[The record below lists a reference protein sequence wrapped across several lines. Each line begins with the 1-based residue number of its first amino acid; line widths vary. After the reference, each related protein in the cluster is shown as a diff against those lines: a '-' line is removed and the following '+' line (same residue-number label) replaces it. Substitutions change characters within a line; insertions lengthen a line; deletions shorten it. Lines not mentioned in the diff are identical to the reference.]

1 MKASQAGIEVSKAE
15 LGALLFFA
23 GGATKDGVVK
33 FRIGG
38 SRKLVACSTD
48 GKRAVECEADAGDH
62 DVGEWAMP
70 ADYLETVRRGINKGK
85 TEAVLELGK
94 SGHALARL
102 RGAASKDKHTKIED
116 ESAGTSTQ
124 LSMAQV
130 HNLVKRPELEGS
142 WFAILPKNL
151 NRALDVVHKAADNCP
166 ITVYPPQESTDAL
179 RFEASCEGGRWRGTL
194 PTAVVVA
201 PGDEAEEDEDD
212 EAPGKPEKQPR
223 LPHTGR
229 AKASPSPTA
238 ARGGEKGSDG
248 GIVDDNYKPDGIV
261 EGGRKKAAKKTASKG
276 GFVHLIDSASRNGT
290 LCGRAVGTSVGS
302 GGSTSK
308 ASVNC
313 PKCLRK
319 LEAKPA
325 AAKKPRA
332 RKGA

>member
-1 MKASQAGIEVSKAE
+1 MKASQAGIECSKAE

-33 FRIGG
+33 FRVGA
-38 SRKLVACSTD
+38 SRKLVACSSD

-94 SGHALARL
+94 TGHALARL

-116 ESAGTSTQ
+116 ESNGTSTQ

-151 NRALDVVHKAADNCP
+151 NRAIDVVHKAADNCP
-166 ITVYPPQESTDAL
+166 ITVYPPQEATDAL

-212 EAPGKPEKQPR
+212 ETPGKQPR
-223 LPHTGR
+223 LPHTG
-229 AKASPSPTA
+229 AKATKAKPA
-238 ARGGEKGSDG
+238 GGSDDEDAV
-248 GIVDDNYKPDGIV
+248 VDDDYEPDGVV
-261 EGGRKKAAKKTASKG
+261 EGGRKKAAKKAPKQ
-276 GFVHLIDSASRNGT
+276 GFMHLIDSANKNGT
-290 LCGRAVGTSVGS
+290 LCGGRAGTGVGS
-302 GGSTSK
+302 GGSTSR
-308 ASVNC
+308 AGVTC
-313 PKCLRK
+313 PKCLAK
-319 LEAKPA
+319 LEGKP
-325 AAKKPRA
+325 AAKKPRS
-332 RKGA
+332 RKGAGS